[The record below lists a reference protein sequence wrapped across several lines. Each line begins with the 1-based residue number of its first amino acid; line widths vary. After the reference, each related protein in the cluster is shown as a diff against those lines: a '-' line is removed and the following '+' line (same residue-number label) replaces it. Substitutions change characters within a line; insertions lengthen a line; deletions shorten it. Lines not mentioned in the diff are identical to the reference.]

1 MAAVATVELS
11 AAGAAFAVVPMA
23 NPPPASAAETL
34 SAAIVLA
41 YLLRMAD
48 LLPEPPAARV
58 PGGGVASRL
67 GRGGV
72 RLSWS
77 PKPVCG

>member
-23 NPPPASAAETL
+23 NPPPASAAEIL

-48 LLPEPPAARV
+48 LLP
-58 PGGGVASRL
+58 
-67 GRGGV
+67 
-72 RLSWS
+72 
-77 PKPVCG
+77 

>member
-23 NPPPASAAETL
+23 NPPPASAAEML

-41 YLLRMAD
+41 DLLRMAD
-48 LLPEPPAARV
+48 LLPEPPAARLLGV
-58 PGGGVASRL
+58 GWPPG
-67 GRGGV
+67 
-72 RLSWS
+72 
-77 PKPVCG
+77 